1 MKKYLF
7 TSESVSGGHPDKLCD
22 YVSDSVLDACLQAD
36 PDSKVACETATKGNM
51 IMILGEISCKAE
63 INYEQVIRKAA
74 KELGYDSW
82 DIGLDYKNCQVI
94 VSIDVQ
100 SNEIGQSVHANKN
113 IDEIG
118 AGDQGFM
125 MGYATDETEEL
136 MPLSHVLATKLL
148 KKYDD
153 FRKDKTFA
161 WARPDA
167 KSQVTI
173 EYQEDKGHLTP
184 LRVHTVLMSVQHSP
198 DITQEEIRHE
208 IRTKLVKEVIPEKL
222 LTPETKFVI
231 NPSNMFTIGGPRAD
245 AGVTGRKIIVDT
257 YGGWGGHGGRKS
269 SSRWCFFWQG
279 RNQSRQKR
287 CLCSQMDRQVPRA
300 QQALQQMSCSGRLWY
315 RNS

>member
-1 MKKYLF
+1 MRRFLF

-22 YVSDSVLDACLQAD
+22 YISDSVLDACLEVD

-51 IMILGEISCKAE
+51 IMILGEISCKE
-63 INYEQVIRKAA
+63 QINYEQVIRKAA
-74 KELGYDSW
+74 KEIGYDDW
-82 DIGLDYKNCQVI
+82 EVGLDYKNCQII

-100 SNEIGQSVHANKN
+100 SKQIGDSVHQNKN

-125 MGYATDETEEL
+125 MGYATDETEDL
-136 MPLSHVLATKLL
+136 MPLSYTLSTNVL
-148 KKYDD
+148 KKFDE
-153 FRKDKTFA
+153 FRKDKTFP

-173 EYQEDKGHLTP
+173 EYEEENGHLTP
-184 LRVHTVLMSVQHSP
+184 IRVHTVLMSLQHSP
-198 DITQEEIRHE
+198 DITTEEIRSE
-208 IRTKLVKEVIPEKL
+208 VMSKLIPHVIPEKY

-257 YGGWGGHGGRKS
+257 YGGWGGHGGKEKS
-269 SSRWCFFWQG
+269 DFRWRFLWQG
-279 RNQSRQKR
+279 RNQ
-287 CLCSQMDRQVPRA
+287 
-300 QQALQQMSCSGRLWY
+300 G
-315 RNS
+315 